1 MGMSVDESNSK
12 SYLHVDADILLVMA
26 LIYKEPFR
34 ILPYS
39 MRPTL
44 GYMEVTKLQ

>member
-1 MGMSVDESNSK
+1 MGMSVDERNNK
-12 SYLHVDADILLVMA
+12 GYLHVDADIFPVVVLG
-26 LIYKEPFR
+26 YKGPFR

-44 GYMEVTKLQ
+44 GYMEVNKL